1 MLRKISRVVLPA
13 LAVALVGGTAYGFM
27 ASNTVS
33 ASYAGQGAAA
43 ISGYTVQHVRYDL
56 SPGGRHIQEV
66 FLELNSATKSKMPQ
80 VDLWFSNAS
89 SNYGTDG
96 SVYQCT
102 VADPSVEWDA
112 ACIPSSGAAAVSSAY
127 YLNVSAAQA
136 GLVFPQTLSP
146 AAVLPVTPDE
156 SHLK

>member
-33 ASYAGQGAAA
+33 ASYAGQGAGT

-56 SPGGRHIQEV
+56 TPGGRHIQEV

-89 SNYGTDG
+89 GNYGTDG
-96 SVYQCT
+96 AVYQCT

-112 ACIPSSGAAAVSSAY
+112 ACVPNGVAAAVSSAY
-127 YLNVSAAQA
+127 DLTVSAAQA
-136 GLVFPQTLSP
+136 GLVFPQTLSNP
-146 AAVLPVTPDE
+146 ALITVAPDE